1 MGLWRTFLI
10 LLYLGLR
17 GIAVAGQ
24 EHTSVA
30 KSEITYNENIAPI
43 LKRHCIACHRP
54 NDIAPMSLMTYDEV
68 LPFARIMREAVV
80 QRKMPPWHADP
91 AFGEFSNDG
100 RLSDEEIATIDAWV
114 KNGTKRG
121 EPGASSAAPA
131 LAQGWHIKPDVVLTI
146 PEFFVTKAT
155 QDDYE
160 YIYVPTNFTEDK
172 WIQAA
177 EVLPG
182 DRRVVHHATVSV
194 IDQAEVAKHLER
206 HAKADEGEDQ
216 YHYRTGKVLH
226 LRPDAPVIDDGCAAP
241 DGGGVPGQSSGYLN
255 IVPAIY
261 LPGHLAETRPPGYA
275 LRIPAGGY
283 LQFQIHYSN
292 HHGLDVKDRTS
303 IGLVFAREPVQHE
316 IGQYEIWNNMFLIP
330 SNDDNHRV
338 TSCFTLPKDVIA
350 VAYTAHMHFRGK
362 NMLTKAIYPDG
373 REEVLLYVP
382 HFDFRWQETY
392 FLKKQFLLPKGTKL
406 MTVAYFDNSKN
417 NFQNPDPSKAVR
429 WGEPS
434 DEEMMGFWLQFADP
448 QMVAEKRASA
458 QQ

>member
-1 MGLWRTFLI
+1 MPLWRT
-10 LLYLGLR
+10 LLTLSCLGLY
-17 GIAVAGQ
+17 AVVVAGQ
-24 EHTSVA
+24 ENPTDS
-30 KSEITYNENIAPI
+30 KQEITYYNDVAPI
-43 LKRHCIACHRP
+43 LQKHCISCHRP
-54 NDIAPMSLMTYDEV
+54 NDIAPMSLMSYEEV
-68 LPFARIMREAVV
+68 LPFARMMRESVV

-91 AFGEFSNDG
+91 AFGEFTNDG
-100 RLSDEEIATIDAWV
+100 RLTDQEIATLVAWV
-114 KNGTKRG
+114 RNGTKKG
-121 EPGASSAAPA
+121 NGDAPSPQPVVAS
-131 LAQGWHIKPDVVLTI
+131 GWHIKPDVVFTI
-146 PEFFVTKAT
+146 PEFLVSKTV

-194 IDQAEVAKHLER
+194 IDQSEVAKHLAE
-206 HAKADEGEDQ
+206 HAKADQGEDQ

-241 DGGGVPGQSSGYLN
+241 DGGGVPGHSSGYPN

-330 SNDDNHRV
+330 ANDDNHRV

-362 NMLTKAIYPDG
+362 NMLVKAIYTDG

-382 HFDFRWQETY
+382 HYDFRWQETY
-392 FLKKQFLLPKGTKL
+392 FLKKQFVLPKGTKL

-417 NFQNPDPSKAVR
+417 NFQNPDPSKSLR

-448 QMVAEKRASA
+448 QIVTEKASLTRK
-458 QQ
+458 

>member
-1 MGLWRTFLI
+1 M
-10 LLYLGLR
+10 
-17 GIAVAGQ
+17 AVTGQ
-24 EHTSVA
+24 ENPPSA
-30 KSEITYNENIAPI
+30 KPEITYNKDVAPI
-43 LKRHCIACHRP
+43 LQKHCVSCHRP

-68 LPFARIMREAVV
+68 LPFARMLRESVI

-91 AFGEFSNDG
+91 VFGDFSNDA
-100 RLSDEEIATIDAWV
+100 RLTDEEIATIDAWV

-121 EPGASSAAPA
+121 DLEPSSAEQA
-131 LAQGWHIKPDVVLTI
+131 LMPGWHIKPDVVLTI
-146 PEFFVTKAT
+146 PEFLVPRTM

-194 IDQAEVAKHLER
+194 IDKAEVAKHLEQ
-206 HAKADEGEDQ
+206 HAKANEGEDQ

-226 LRPDAPVIDDGCAAP
+226 LRPEAPVIDDGCAAP
-241 DGGGVPGQSSGYLN
+241 DGGGVPGESSGYLN

-275 LRIPAGGY
+275 LRIPAGSY
-283 LQFQIHYSN
+283 LQFQVHYSN

-303 IGLVFAREPVQHE
+303 IGLVFAKEPVKHE
-316 IGQYEIWNNMFLIP
+316 IAQYEIWNDLFLIP
-330 SNDDNHRV
+330 PNDNNHRV
-338 TSCFTLPKDVIA
+338 TSCYTLPKDVTA
-350 VAYTAHMHFRGK
+350 LAYTAHMHFRGK
-362 NMLTKAIYPDG
+362 SMTTEAIYPDG
-373 REEVLLYVP
+373 RHEVILNVP
-382 HFDFRWQETY
+382 HYDFRWQETY
-392 FLKKQFLLPKGTKL
+392 FLKHQFLLPKGTKL
-406 MTVAYFDNSKN
+406 VTTAYFDNSFDN
-417 NFQNPDPSKAVR
+417 PQNPDPSRAIR

-448 QMVAEKRASA
+448 QPVEEKAAVAHK
-458 QQ
+458 

>member
-1 MGLWRTFLI
+1 MDRNRIAMVLLVAASCGLIFS
-10 LLYLGLR
+10 
-17 GIAVAGQ
+17 AS
-24 EHTSVA
+24 EESPSPA
-30 KSEITYNENIAPI
+30 KEITYNRDVAPI
-43 LKRHCIACHRP
+43 LYTNCVVCHRP
-54 NDIAPMSLMTYDEV
+54 NDIAPMSLMTYKD
-68 LPFARIMREAVV
+68 ARPWARAIRDDVV

-91 AFGEFSNDG
+91 QVGEFINDP
-100 RLSDEEIATIDAWV
+100 RLSDTEIATIDAWV
-114 KNGTKRG
+114 RTGTREG
-121 EPGASSAAPA
+121 EPKDLPPAPVF
-131 LAQGWHIKPDVVLTI
+131 QEGWHIKPDVVLTI
-146 PEFFVTKAT
+146 PEFLVSGAS

-194 IDQAEVAKHLER
+194 INQSEVAKHLEK
-206 HAKADEGEDQ
+206 HAKTDEGEDQ

-241 DGGGVPGQSSGYLN
+241 NGGGIPGHSSGYLN

-261 LPGHLAETRPPGYA
+261 LPGHMPEVRPPGYA

-330 SNDDNHRV
+330 PNDDNHRV

-362 NMLTKAIYPDG
+362 NMLTKAIYQDG

-382 HFDFRWQETY
+382 HYDFRWQETY

-406 MTVAYFDNSKN
+406 MTIAYFDNSKN

-434 DEEMMGFWLQFADP
+434 DEEMMGFWLQFVDP
-448 QMVAEKRASA
+448 QMTAEKSA
-458 QQ
+458 LSQK